1 MKKVFYSFAIAT
13 MMASLMACGG
23 KTEQNAEGQDS
34 TAVEAEATEEV
45 DPNRE
50 EHRTY
55 SIVVP
60 EGWINQSIV
69 ENDFFV
75 RQDPEPKYQ
84 YNTERLMLSMSFMGD
99 YSAERFVK
107 SHTKWQIEE
116 IEKVKID
123 DVEATAY
130 HFTNERDTVIKI
142 LADKYGALYNFETN
156 EKSYSNPDIQAILKS
171 IKLKDVKEALAK
183 ENNQ

>member
-23 KTEQNAEGQDS
+23 KTEQNTEGQDS
-34 TAVEAEATEEV
+34 TAVEAAEEEV

-75 RQDPEPKYQ
+75 RQNPEPKYQ
-84 YNTERLMLSMSFMGD
+84 YNTERLMLSMTFMGE

-171 IKLKDVKEALAK
+171 IKLKDIKESLAK

>member
-34 TAVEAEATEEV
+34 TAVETEATEEV

-60 EGWINQSIV
+60 EGWINQSVV

-75 RQDPEPKYQ
+75 RQNPEPKYQ
-84 YNTERLMLSMSFMGD
+84 YNTERLMLSMNFMGG

>member
-1 MKKVFYSFAIAT
+1 MSE
-13 MMASLMACGG
+13 
-23 KTEQNAEGQDS
+23 KT
-34 TAVEAEATEEV
+34 
-45 DPNRE
+45 
-50 EHRTY
+50 
-55 SIVVP
+55 VP
-60 EGWINQSIV
+60 IMSQADVQRALIRISHEIV
-69 ENDFFV
+69 ERNQGLDDV
-75 RQDPEPKYQ
+75 ALIGIQRRGVPMAKAIRQY
-84 YNTERLMLSMSFMGD
+84 L
-99 YSAERFVK
+99 
-107 SHTKWQIEE
+107 EE

-171 IKLKDVKEALAK
+171 IKLKDIKEALAK

>member
-23 KTEQNAEGQDS
+23 KTEQNTEGQDS
-34 TAVEAEATEEV
+34 TAVEAAEEEV

-75 RQDPEPKYQ
+75 RQNPEPKYQ
-84 YNTERLMLSMSFMGD
+84 YNTERLMLSMTFYGE
-99 YSAERFVK
+99 YSAEKFVK

-171 IKLKDVKEALAK
+171 IKLKDIKESLAK

>member
-23 KTEQNAEGQDS
+23 KTEQNTEGQDS
-34 TAVEAEATEEV
+34 TAVEAAEEEV

-75 RQDPEPKYQ
+75 RQNPEPKYQ
-84 YNTERLMLSMSFMGD
+84 YNTERLMLSMTFMGD

-156 EKSYSNPDIQAILKS
+156 EKSYSNPDIQTILKS
-171 IKLKDVKEALAK
+171 IKLKDIKESLAK